1 MDVVW
6 YNLDHQKKYLGGV
19 FPKERKPKEYIGFE
33 FTDLLFPQ
41 LNGSIK
47 STNQA
52 VLKFNDQLDFEQ
64 KMSFGS
70 LAISEG
76 MAWEIERYIYGDI
89 LGEASLYPYHSVRL
103 LLNELFPELL
113 NDPLIIIS
121 ICDVSLL
128 DINPGR
134 LFLEIVQKLRNT
146 CKTEFIPENIYSLL
160 NDYQFNVNGATDFF
174 ELLDVFGKS
183 AIDAI
188 NDYFTTDSFKDTPKW
203 IEHNISEAIKLR
215 KENPLFIIDLCK
227 GGKIANNLAYNEVF
241 NKIGSPFVTNRQD
254 EAFFSSVL
262 NHNYEI
268 FPEYLMAINQF
279 YKMFYSKQNKSNS
292 CQLKGWCKQSCHNQG
307 ISDFTDDRCNESP
320 WLRAL
325 DPDPNFCTYGRM
337 WKTWGLSN
345 ISPEYI

>member
-134 LFLEIVQKLRNT
+134 LFLEIVQ
-146 CKTEFIPENIYSLL
+146 
-160 NDYQFNVNGATDFF
+160 
-174 ELLDVFGKS
+174 
-183 AIDAI
+183 
-188 NDYFTTDSFKDTPKW
+188 
-203 IEHNISEAIKLR
+203 
-215 KENPLFIIDLCK
+215 
-227 GGKIANNLAYNEVF
+227 
-241 NKIGSPFVTNRQD
+241 
-254 EAFFSSVL
+254 
-262 NHNYEI
+262 
-268 FPEYLMAINQF
+268 
-279 YKMFYSKQNKSNS
+279 
-292 CQLKGWCKQSCHNQG
+292 
-307 ISDFTDDRCNESP
+307 
-320 WLRAL
+320 
-325 DPDPNFCTYGRM
+325 
-337 WKTWGLSN
+337 
-345 ISPEYI
+345 